1 MKLLFCSS
9 NIGKTQEIQY
19 KFGESITI
27 QNLLD
32 IGYTE
37 EIPETADTFA
47 GNALLKARYGY
58 ENFKVACFSDD
69 SGLEVAAL
77 DNAPGVYSAR
87 YAGIPKSD
95 TRNMDKLLFELQGIK
110 NRNAC
115 FKTVISY
122 IDSLGNAFS
131 FEGKIEG
138 EILEEKRG
146 SQGFG
151 YDPIFYFEDLKKTF
165 AECSMEEKNTVSHRG
180 KALAELKEEFP
191 QILKWLTQRLL
202 EEKPPKPDHDEF
214 KDNDWSR

>member
-19 KFGESITI
+19 KFGKSITI

-32 IGYTE
+32 IGCTE

-58 ENFKVACFSDD
+58 ENFNGACFSDD
-69 SGLEVAAL
+69 SGLEVTAL

-95 TRNMDKLLFELQGIK
+95 TRNMDKLLFELQGVK

-122 IDSLGNAFS
+122 IDSLGNASS

-151 YDPIFYFEDLKKTF
+151 YDPIFLPKGYTKTF
-165 AECSMEEKNTVSHRG
+165 AEMNLAEKSNLSHRSI
-180 KALAELKEEFP
+180 ALEKFYSFLLK
-191 QILKWLTQRLL
+191 
-202 EEKPPKPDHDEF
+202 
-214 KDNDWSR
+214 NS

>member
-19 KFGESITI
+19 KFGKSITI

-32 IGYTE
+32 IGCTE

-69 SGLEVAAL
+69 SGLEVTAL

-95 TRNMDKLLFELQGIK
+95 TRNMDKLLFELQGVK

-122 IDSLGNAFS
+122 IDSLGNASS

-151 YDPIFYFEDLKKTF
+151 YDPIFLPKGYTKTF
-165 AECSMEEKNTVSHRG
+165 AEMNLAEKSNLSHRSI
-180 KALAELKEEFP
+180 ALEKFYSFLLK
-191 QILKWLTQRLL
+191 
-202 EEKPPKPDHDEF
+202 
-214 KDNDWSR
+214 NS

>member
-58 ENFKVACFSDD
+58 DNFKVACFSDD
-69 SGLEVAAL
+69 SGLEVTAL
-77 DNAPGVYSAR
+77 NNAPGVYSAR

-110 NRNAC
+110 NRYAC

-151 YDPIFYFEDLKKTF
+151 YDPIFLPKGYTKTF
-165 AECSMEEKNTVSHRG
+165 AEMNLAEKSNLSHRSIALEKFYSFLLKNT
-180 KALAELKEEFP
+180 
-191 QILKWLTQRLL
+191 
-202 EEKPPKPDHDEF
+202 
-214 KDNDWSR
+214 

>member
-19 KFGESITI
+19 KFGKSITI

-32 IGYTE
+32 IGCTE

-58 ENFKVACFSDD
+58 ENFNVACFSDD
-69 SGLEVAAL
+69 SGLEVTAL

-95 TRNMDKLLFELQGIK
+95 TRNMDKLLFELQGVK

-122 IDSLGNAFS
+122 IDSLGNASS

-151 YDPIFYFEDLKKTF
+151 YDPIFLPKGYTKTF
-165 AECSMEEKNTVSHRG
+165 AEMNLAEKSNLSHRSI
-180 KALAELKEEFP
+180 ALEKFYSFLLK
-191 QILKWLTQRLL
+191 
-202 EEKPPKPDHDEF
+202 
-214 KDNDWSR
+214 NS

>member
-19 KFGESITI
+19 KFGGSITI

-32 IGYTE
+32 IGCTE

-69 SGLEVAAL
+69 SGLEVTAL

-95 TRNMDKLLFELQGIK
+95 TRNMDKLLFELQGVK

-122 IDSLGNAFS
+122 IDAFGSAYS

-151 YDPIFYFEDLKKTF
+151 YDPIFLPKGYTKTF
-165 AECSMEEKNTVSHRG
+165 AEMNLAEKSNLSHRSI
-180 KALAELKEEFP
+180 ALEKFYSFLLK
-191 QILKWLTQRLL
+191 
-202 EEKPPKPDHDEF
+202 
-214 KDNDWSR
+214 NS

>member
-9 NIGKTQEIQY
+9 NQGKTQEIQY

-32 IGYTE
+32 IGCTE
-37 EIPETADTFA
+37 EIPETAETFA

-87 YAGIPKSD
+87 YAGVPKSD
-95 TRNMDKLLFELQGIK
+95 SRNMDKLLFELQGVK
-110 NRNAC
+110 NREAC
-115 FKTVISY
+115 FKTVIAY
-122 IDSLGNAFS
+122 IDSYGKTSS
-131 FEGKIEG
+131 FEGIIEG

-151 YDPIFYFEDLKKTF
+151 YDPIFLPKGYTKTF
-165 AECSMEEKNTVSHRG
+165 AEMNLAEKSNLSHRSI
-180 KALAELKEEFP
+180 ALEKFYSFLLK
-191 QILKWLTQRLL
+191 
-202 EEKPPKPDHDEF
+202 
-214 KDNDWSR
+214 NS

>member
-32 IGYTE
+32 IGCTE

-58 ENFKVACFSDD
+58 ENFNVACFSDD
-69 SGLEVAAL
+69 SGLEVTAL

-95 TRNMDKLLFELQGIK
+95 TKNMDKLLFELQGVK

-122 IDSLGNAFS
+122 IDAFGNVYS

-151 YDPIFYFEDLKKTF
+151 YDPIFLPKGYTKTF
-165 AECSMEEKNTVSHRG
+165 AEMNLAEKSNLSHRSI
-180 KALAELKEEFP
+180 ALEKFYSFLLK
-191 QILKWLTQRLL
+191 
-202 EEKPPKPDHDEF
+202 
-214 KDNDWSR
+214 NS

>member
-32 IGYTE
+32 IGCTE

-151 YDPIFYFEDLKKTF
+151 YDPIFLPKGYTKTF
-165 AECSMEEKNTVSHRG
+165 AEMN
-180 KALAELKEEFP
+180 
-191 QILKWLTQRLL
+191 L
-202 EEKPPKPDHDEF
+202 EEKSNLSHRSIALEKF
-214 KDNDWSR
+214 YSFLLKNS

>member
-32 IGYTE
+32 IGCTE

-47 GNALLKARYGY
+47 GNALLKACYGY
-58 ENFKVACFSDD
+58 DNFKVACFSDD
-69 SGLEVAAL
+69 SGLEVTAL

-95 TRNMDKLLFELQGIK
+95 TRNMDKLLFELQGVK
-110 NRNAC
+110 NRNAF

-122 IDSLGNAFS
+122 IDAFGNAYS

-151 YDPIFYFEDLKKTF
+151 YDPIFLPKGYTKTF
-165 AECSMEEKNTVSHRG
+165 AEMNLAEKSNLSHRSI
-180 KALAELKEEFP
+180 ALEKFYSFLLK
-191 QILKWLTQRLL
+191 
-202 EEKPPKPDHDEF
+202 
-214 KDNDWSR
+214 NS